1 MYIYILMNKLVL
13 LHESVHSESDLIAS
27 IRNDCIIKHVSKN
40 TTKEEIRNSVNFTY
54 LTNVAFV
61 WHYPGYCQVPFFY
74 KEEDYHQNE
83 SEESHMIY
91 FSKDMVT
98 FMKSLPNG
106 CKVDLLSCNLEDE
119 HFKNEVETLE
129 RECGVDIRYSVD
141 QTGNNPD
148 GNWVLESDNVNIKDV
163 YFTEAITAW
172 NGVLNS
178 SRTTAEMA
186 NNASTYFEYDSDKKI
201 LKLTQSCTWN
211 EIRSEYSAMSVTD
224 YITLQSD
231 ETFDGQGFT
240 IDLETLTDWK
250 GLFACSA
257 TSASSTNH
265 SKIQNLGILNGSC
278 SSQNAFLVRQ
288 SQRFFSISNCYSQ
301 TNMISN
307 YASGIVGDYA
317 GGNGYFS
324 ITNCYSTG
332 DCHYGIVG
340 YMCCQGSNSTCVIS
354 DCYSEGNCNGSGI
367 IGSFSSSSSSIN
379 NPTITV
385 TNCYS
390 TGNCYVGIV
399 GSHAGRFDGTC
410 TITNCH
416 SKGLTH
422 NGIAGG
428 ACGRD
433 GGTCIIKNCYSLG
446 DCIDNWGSSGILGG
460 NSGINNGYC
469 LVENCYSTGNM
480 SHGGR
485 GAGII
490 GYQSENCHAINCY
503 STGEYLEDRT
513 GGIFGWKSNS
523 CTATNCYYIGK
534 YLDNWSGGIFASE
547 STSCTATNC
556 YSTDEYLDSNSGG
569 IFGPK
574 STSCTATNCYHYGKL
589 KNYNTGGIFGWQ
601 SNSCTATN
609 CYHIGEYLDDRTGV
623 IFAKDSIN
631 YTHNNTYS
639 ARGGVNPELDGTNL
653 LPSPTDT
660 AGILN
665 MLNSLN
671 DGSDPDVFILETSI
685 FEYPM
690 LSFQLIKGCTNIL
703 ASNYDADAVVDDG
716 SCIVTGEFIITNIP
730 NDLLLSTKN
739 ELLDSALNDTS
750 FNNNLE
756 NLLEND
762 TTLVEEIFQNEIG
775 IISETVSNDT
785 DKKETIKYI
794 VNKQRE
800 LNKATNDTEKLTK
813 YFDIKTDISSTLLDV
828 LSNTVETSKKSLMSN
843 LINNFK
849 NILPNNVKNQKTL
862 ITNNSLI
869 ASITTA
875 FNTISVGN
883 KNVFLQIVTNDK
895 SQLELNDGDLLIA
908 EFGEDVNVS
917 LAVNGSNI
925 KIRKST
931 DTNGNDVIVYG
942 GLEYTVGDIIRV
954 SGGKDIL
961 IAGIGSGA
969 FELVERTQAVIYSK
983 NQSATINSLLTLLA
997 NAETVGAIVDASLNV
1012 LKQE

>member
-1 MYIYILMNKLVL
+1 MNKLVL

-201 LKLTQSCTWN
+201 LKLTQNCTWN
-211 EIRSEYSAMSVTD
+211 QIREQYSAMSVTD

-240 IDLETLTDWK
+240 IDLGTLTDWK

-265 SKIQNLGILNGSC
+265 SIIQNLGILNGSC
-278 SSQNAFLVRQ
+278 KNQGGFLVREYQ
-288 SQRFFSISNCYSQ
+288 QFFSILNCYS
-301 TNMISN
+301 TGVMSLHG
-307 YASGIVGDYA
+307 SGIVGSHAGMNGYCTVQNCYSTGLITSYSYGIVGIYA
-317 GGNGYFS
+317 GKRGYCTVQNCYSTGTIYYISAGIIGNNAGEEGNCTVQNCYS
-324 ITNCYSTG
+324 TGEISNYSAGIIGKYAGKRGNCTITNCYSTG
-332 DCHYGIVG
+332 ENSGDYLAGIAG
-340 YMCCQGSNSTCVIS
+340 EYAAAYN
-354 DCYSEGNCNGSGI
+354 GNC
-367 IGSFSSSSSSIN
+367 
-379 NPTITV
+379 TIS
-385 TNCYS
+385 NCYS
-390 TGNCYVGIV
+390 TGTISGANSGGIV
-399 GSHAGRFDGTC
+399 GQNAAAYNGNC
-410 TITNCH
+410 TVQ
-416 SKGLTH
+416 
-422 NGIAGG
+422 
-428 ACGRD
+428 
-433 GGTCIIKNCYSLG
+433 NCYSTG
-446 DCIDNWGSSGILGG
+446 E
-460 NSGINNGYC
+460 NSGNYSGGIVGPYAGTGGY
-469 LVENCYSTGNM
+469 LTVENCYSTGTI
-480 SHGGR
+480 S
-485 GAGII
+485 GANSSGIVGPYAGQEVIGSNNGMCKIENCYSAGAISGAASTGII
-490 GYQSENCHAINCY
+490 GPFAGDYY
-503 STGEYLEDRT
+503 
-513 GGIFGWKSNS
+513 
-523 CTATNCYYIGK
+523 TN
-534 YLDNWSGGIFASE
+534 
-547 STSCTATNC
+547 T
-556 YSTDEYLDSNSGG
+556 
-569 IFGPK
+569 
-574 STSCTATNCYHYGKL
+574 
-589 KNYNTGGIFGWQ
+589 
-601 SNSCTATN
+601 
-609 CYHIGEYLDDRTGV
+609 
-623 IFAKDSIN
+623 
-631 YTHNNTYS
+631 NTYS
-639 ARGGVNPELDGTNL
+639 KQGNNSYLDGTNV
-653 LPSPTDT
+653 LPSPSDS
-660 AGILN
+660 AGIQN

-685 FEYPM
+685 FEYPI
-690 LSFQLIKGCTNIL
+690 LIFQIIKGCTNIL